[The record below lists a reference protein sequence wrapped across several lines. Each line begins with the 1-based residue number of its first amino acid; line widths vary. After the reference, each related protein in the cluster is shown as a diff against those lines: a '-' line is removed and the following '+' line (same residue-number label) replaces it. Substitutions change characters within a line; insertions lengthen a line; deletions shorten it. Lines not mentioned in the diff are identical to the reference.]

1 MGSYLCGKKEFR
13 GLRVIRI
20 REFNV
25 AHLGIW
31 CWRLREEKER
41 LWRRVLAAHYE
52 EVGGRIDK
60 GERLDSR
67 IFRHYLAKGSS
78 FKNHPFLLGVFFI
91 TAFLLSIVFCDGVFF
106 RIINSSV
113 QMVVDLMRTSI
124 ICLFNVTFLVQF
136 WSLDLQWISYFTGN
150 LNHIS
155 NCLIQFG
162 HLGGTTKNQRS
173 STHLLWLS
181 CVWVIW
187 NKRNCRSRP
196 HVFFFFVFFSL
207 SYSLCFFVF
216 IYLFENEKIHVSLWL
231 CNVTMSHKW
240 YQKLSIKPQ
249 IFISTLN
256 SLLMEVFF
264 HGHTR
269 NFLSPTFF
277 FFL

>member
-196 HVFFFFVFFSL
+196 HVFLFLFSSL
-207 SYSLCFFVF
+207 SLIHYAFLFLF
-216 IYLFENEKIHVSLWL
+216 IYLKMKKY
-231 CNVTMSHKW
+231 MSHCGCAMLQCHTSDIKSC
-240 YQKLSIKPQ
+240 QLSLK
-249 IFISTLN
+249 
-256 SLLMEVFF
+256 
-264 HGHTR
+264 
-269 NFLSPTFF
+269 FLYLP
-277 FFL
+277 